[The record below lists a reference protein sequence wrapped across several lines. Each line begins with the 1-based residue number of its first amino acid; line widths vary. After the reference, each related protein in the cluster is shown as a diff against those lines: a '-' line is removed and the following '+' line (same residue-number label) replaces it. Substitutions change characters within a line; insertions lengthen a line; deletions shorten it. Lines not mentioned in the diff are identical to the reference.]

1 MTETINY
8 YYYLLLVIKPNRIT
22 VGPLFLGSDTESAV
36 AETPEGID
44 KDKECLGMWFR
55 ILYL

>member
-8 YYYLLLVIKPNRIT
+8 YYYLS
-22 VGPLFLGSDTESAV
+22 LGSDTESAV